1 MKQTV
6 RVPLYAIRHGQIG
19 GTEFAIYNLL
29 KGLIGANVQVDMH
42 YGRESDLSP
51 DFLEWARGQAGAL
64 LHPGGGLPGPKAV
77 RFAEEILFQNSR
89 ADSGWALFP
98 NYFCPPAF
106 FNGKAKSAVILHDIQ
121 YKRYPEYHSAKR
133 RAWLDF
139 YLPRMIAHA
148 DSVILISRSELDLVR
163 EYFGEA
169 AAERCDVVHN
179 AIDFERFGHAQDA
192 IDAEKRALVKHRY
205 ILSVCHQFP
214 HKNVTTLLKAF
225 ERVARRDS
233 SIRLYLVGSAS
244 QANLA
249 FVYSALPDALRDRV
263 HLTGFVSDAELG
275 QFYANARLFVLP
287 SLYEGFGMPAVEAL
301 GMGVPTIVSN
311 VYALPEV
318 TRGYADLIDE
328 PLNNEAWAAAIEAA
342 LASGTRPDA
351 SAIKQIRETYD
362 PTTIAGSLLAVLRAR
377 EQAG

>member
-1 MKQTV
+1 MKQIV

-29 KGLIGANVQVDMH
+29 KGLIGADAQVDMH
-42 YGRESDLSP
+42 YGREGDLSP
-51 DFLEWARGQAGAL
+51 DFLEWVRGQGGAVP
-64 LHPGGGLPGPKAV
+64 HPGGGIPGPKSV
-77 RFAEEILFQNSR
+77 RFAEEFLFQNR
-89 ADSGWALFP
+89 RRDSGWALFP
-98 NYFCPPAF
+98 NYFCPPAL
-106 FNGKAKSAVILHDIQ
+106 FNSKAKSAVILHDIQ

-139 YLPRMIAHA
+139 YLPRMIARA
-148 DSVILISRSELDLVR
+148 DSIILISQSELDLIR

-179 AIDFERFGHAQDA
+179 AIDFERLEHGRDG
-192 IDAEKRALVKHRY
+192 IDAEKRALVEHPY

-214 HKNVTTLLKAF
+214 HKNVSTLLKAF
-225 ERVARRDS
+225 ERIAQRDS

-244 QANLA
+244 EANLA
-249 FVYSALPDALRDRV
+249 FVHSALPEPLRERV

-275 QFYANARLFVLP
+275 LFYANARLFALP

-301 GMGVPTIVSN
+301 GMGIPTIVSN

-318 TRGYADLIDE
+318 TMGYAHLVDE
-328 PLNNEAWAAAIEAA
+328 PRNEVGWAAAIEAV
-342 LASGTRPDA
+342 LAAETRPDA
-351 SAIKQIRETYD
+351 KAIRHIRETYA
-362 PTTIAGSLLAVLRAR
+362 PTTIARSLLKVLHARNRAD
-377 EQAG
+377 